1 MPKKKV
7 VKKKTVMAPRPPKP
21 IKKKGGEKVKK
32 KAMAPRPPRKPSTK
46 KA

>member
-1 MPKKKV
+1 MPKVKT
-7 VKKKTVMAPRPPKP
+7 KKKTAMAPRPPKR
-21 IKKKGGEKVKK
+21 KKKRVEEKVKK